1 MIAPGLVLLSAS
13 AAGLVVSWPVMWM
26 LRAMK
31 SRQTISQY
39 APEGHQKKQGTPT
52 MGGFIILL
60 AVALTFALWPTG
72 LRVPLLLLVGFALIG
87 FIDDYVWPKLKPGS
101 RGLAWKPKLLL
112 QFVAA
117 GAPLALTG
125 NPLDWSLAGL
135 AILIVAFANAFN
147 FADGLDGLAG
157 GLLAIIG
164 GAFALIG
171 MRAGNEPLVVV
182 GAACA
187 GGAIAFL
194 FWNAPPA
201 KVFMG
206 DVGALPLGALIGW
219 MAIQSTAPGIR
230 ESADLTVPIALSGLL
245 IAELVPVPMQI
256 LSVKLF
262 KRRIFPATP
271 IHHGFEVKGWPESRI
286 VWTFLLVQVLLA
298 GIAVT
303 AAGVGVVK
311 A

>member
-1 MIAPGLVLLSAS
+1 MTAPGVVLIFAA
-13 AAGLVVSWPVMWM
+13 AAGLFVSWPVMWM

-52 MGGFIILL
+52 MGGLIVLL
-60 AVALTFALWPTG
+60 AVGAAFSQWPQG
-72 LRVPLLLLVGFALIG
+72 LSVPLLLLIGFAVIG
-87 FIDDYVWPKLKPGS
+87 FVDDYLWPKLKPGS
-101 RGLAWKPKLLL
+101 RGLSWKPKLVL
-112 QFVAA
+112 QLVAA
-117 GAPLALTG
+117 WVPLVLWG
-125 NPLDWSLAGL
+125 NIGDWKLAAL

-171 MRAGNEPLVVV
+171 MLSGNDPLVIE

-187 GGAIAFL
+187 GGAVAFL
-194 FWNAPPA
+194 FWNSPPA
-201 KVFMG
+201 RVFMG
-206 DVGALPLGALIGW
+206 DVGSLPLGALIGW
-219 MAIQSTAPGIR
+219 MAIESMTPGAR
-230 ESADLTVPIALSGLL
+230 DSANLVTPLVLSGVLL
-245 IAELVPVPMQI
+245 AELVPVPMQI
-256 LSVKLF
+256 LAVKTL

-271 IHHGFEVKGWPESRI
+271 IHHSFEVKGWPESRI

-298 GIAVT
+298 AVAVT
-303 AAGVGVVK
+303 TAGLGSVK